1 MTDTPTLR
9 PALPHQLA
17 ASAPLVTVVGD
28 VLLDVWVYGTSV
40 RLARE
45 APAPVVDQSYDVFAA
60 GGAANTAMNLAAL
73 GARVRIVGVVG
84 ADEPGHRLRT
94 LLEDGGVDTTL
105 LVEDPGGT
113 TTTKSR
119 IVVGD
124 QVMCRLDRTAAPPG
138 VEALRDVEAALSE
151 AVRDSRAVIVC
162 DYGAAVH
169 RDELVGSLAEALD
182 TAPDRPF
189 TVVDAHEPQMWA
201 PLRPD
206 LVTPNAQEAA
216 SLLRTDFGD
225 GSRRIGTVTAHSTA
239 LLHRTGAS
247 RVVVTLDRDG
257 AVLVDGSG
265 LLHRTWANPAAEKQ
279 AAGAGDTFVAALAL
293 ARSAE
298 LPDGSRLSDAHA
310 LDFAQAAADVV
321 VHRLGTSLCTT
332 EDLAAHLS
340 DAPDVLV
347 PAHELAAEIAELR
360 AAGARIVLTNGCFDV
375 LHRGHTSYLNKS
387 AQLGDVLVVAVNDD
401 ASAQRLKG
409 PDRPLNELQDRAG
422 VLAALHCVDFVT
434 AFSTDT
440 PIPLITALRPDVYV
454 KGGDYTPEM
463 LAETPV
469 VEQYGGQVRIMEYV
483 SDHSTS
489 LLLERMQSGSRT
501 VDPPTTETRHPV
513 AGPPTADSPTRR

>member
-1 MTDTPTLR
+1 M
-9 PALPHQLA
+9 
-17 ASAPLVTVVGD
+17 
-28 VLLDVWVYGTSV
+28 
-40 RLARE
+40 
-45 APAPVVDQSYDVFAA
+45 
-60 GGAANTAMNLAAL
+60 
-73 GARVRIVGVVG
+73 I
-84 ADEPGHRLRT
+84 
-94 LLEDGGVDTTL
+94 
-105 LVEDPGGT
+105 
-113 TTTKSR
+113 
-119 IVVGD
+119 
-124 QVMCRLDRTAAPPG
+124 
-138 VEALRDVEAALSE
+138 
-151 AVRDSRAVIVC
+151 
-162 DYGAAVH
+162 
-169 RDELVGSLAEALD
+169 
-182 TAPDRPF
+182 
-189 TVVDAHEPQMWA
+189 DAHEPQMWA

-206 LVTPNAQEAA
+206 LVTPNAREAA
-216 SLLRTDFGD
+216 SLLGTNLGD
-225 GSRRIGTVTAHSTA
+225 GSGRISAVAERATA
-239 LLHRTGAS
+239 LLDITGATH
-247 RVVVTLDRDG
+247 VVVTLDSDG
-257 AVLVDGSG
+257 AALVDGSG

-298 LPDGSRLSDAHA
+298 LPDGRLSDAHA

-375 LHRGHTSYLNKS
+375 LHRGHTSYLDKS

-409 PDRPLNELQDRAG
+409 PDRPLNGLQDRAG

-463 LAETPV
+463 LAETSV

-489 LLLERMQSGSRT
+489 LLLERMQSGSQESAT
-501 VDPPTTETRHPV
+501 PPTMRTRPPA
-513 AGPPTADSPTRR
+513 AGPPTAGSPTRR